1 MEPDRNSGGL
11 PPTDESKPS
20 TSMFTRLW
28 RFLIGPP
35 RDLEDSSLYRR
46 LSLIPLLA
54 WIGLGA
60 DGLSSSAYGP
70 DEAFRQLGPH
80 SYLALGLAV
89 LTAFT
94 VFIISYAY
102 SRVIEHFPSGGGGY
116 VVASKLLGPRAGL
129 VSGCAL
135 IVDYVLTIT
144 ISIAAAGDAIFSL
157 LPPQWVWLKL
167 PMEIVITLFLTIINL
182 RGMKESILA
191 LTPIFLVF
199 AITHTILIVGGILI
213 KAPAL
218 PETIGSAMNGFS
230 SGLETLGWAGMAALF
245 FRAYSLGG
253 GTYTGIEA
261 VSNGLAIMREPHVET
276 GKRTM
281 LYMAVSLAFTASGLL
296 LCYMLWNI
304 TPIEGKTM
312 NAVLTERFVGAVP
325 LGWVFVLLTVA
336 SEGALLVVA
345 AQTGFADGPRVLA
358 NMAVD
363 SWAPRR
369 FAALSDRLTTQN
381 GILLMGLMS
390 VGAILYTR
398 GNVGLIVVM
407 YSINVFLTF
416 SMTEISMCR
425 FWLGERSNHADW
437 RRKISIHVIG
447 LTMCL
452 MILALTVYE
461 KFLEGGWITL
471 IITGA
476 LTCLFMVIRSHYGR
490 VAVKL
495 TSLYNELLETPLQ
508 KGRVLINPDPSQQ
521 VAAVLVADY
530 GGLGLHTLLSVFRE
544 FPGHFKGVVFVSVG
558 VIDSKEFKGEGMVE
572 SLKADVEENLK
583 KYLEFA
589 CGLGIPA
596 TYRMSTGTDAVEEAE
611 KLCLNVARD
620 FPHVTFFAGKIL
632 FEKEKWYQQIL
643 HNETAFALQRRLQWA
658 GKTVVVAPARV
669 T

>member
-1 MEPDRNSGGL
+1 MEPDPVGSAPDGQ
-11 PPTDESKPS
+11 SKPS
-20 TSMFTRLW
+20 TPVFTRLW

-35 RDLEDSSLYRR
+35 RDLNDHSLYRR
-46 LSLIPLLA
+46 LSLIPALA
-54 WIGLGA
+54 WVGLGA

-70 DEAFRQLGPH
+70 DEAFRQLGAH

-94 VFIISYAY
+94 VFVISYAY
-102 SRVIEHFPSGGGGY
+102 SRVIEHFPHGGGGY
-116 VVASKLLGPRAGL
+116 VVATKFMGPRAGL

-135 IVDYVLTIT
+135 IVDYVMTIT
-144 ISIAAAGDAIFSL
+144 ISIAAAGDALFSL
-157 LPPQWVWLKL
+157 LPHQWALLKL
-167 PMEIVITLFLTIINL
+167 PIEIAIVIFLTIINL
-182 RGMKESILA
+182 RGMRESILA
-191 LTPIFLVF
+191 LTPIFIVF
-199 AITHTILIVGGILI
+199 AFTHLVLIVGGVLI
-213 KAPAL
+213 KAPVL
-218 PETIGSAMNGFS
+218 PETVGSAMNGFS
-230 SGLETLGWAGMAALF
+230 SGLETLGWGGMAALF

-261 VSNGLAIMREPHVET
+261 VSNGLSIMREPHVEN

-304 TPIEGKTM
+304 APVEGKTM
-312 NAVLTERFVGAVP
+312 NAVLTERFVGTVP
-325 LGWVFVLLTVA
+325 MGWLFVLLTLG

-369 FAALSDRLTTQN
+369 FAALSDRLTAQN

-390 VGAILYTR
+390 VGAILYTG

-407 YSINVFLTF
+407 YSINVFVTF
-416 SMTEISMCR
+416 SMTQVSMCR
-425 FWLGERSNHADW
+425 FWLGERANYPDW

-447 LTMCL
+447 LIMCL

-461 KFLEGGWITL
+461 KFLDGGWITL
-471 IITGA
+471 IVTGT
-476 LTCLFMVIRSHYGR
+476 LICLFMVIKSHYGR
-490 VAVKL
+490 VAAKL
-495 TSLYNELLETPLQ
+495 ASLYAELPQTPLQ
-508 KGRVLINPDPSQQ
+508 KGCVPVNPDPSQRI
-521 VAAVLVADY
+521 AGILVSDY
-530 GGLGLHTLLSVFRE
+530 GGLGLHTFLSVFRE

-558 VIDSKEFKGEGMVE
+558 VIDSKEFKGENMVE
-572 SLKADVEENLK
+572 SLKANVEKSLK
-583 KYLEFA
+583 QYLEFA
-589 CGLGIPA
+589 CGLNIPA
-596 TYRMSTGTDAVEEAE
+596 SYRMSTGTDAVEEAE
-611 KLCLNVARD
+611 KLCLSVARD

>member
-1 MEPDRNSGGL
+1 MEPYPDPDGL
-11 PPTDESKPS
+11 KPS
-20 TSMFTRLW
+20 TSLFTRFW
-28 RFLIGPP
+28 RFLIGKP
-35 RDLEDSSLYRR
+35 RDLNDRSLYRR

-54 WIGLGA
+54 WVGLGA

-80 SYLALGLAV
+80 TYLALGLAV
-89 LTAFT
+89 LTSLT
-94 VFIISYAY
+94 VFVIAYAY
-102 SRVIEHFPSGGGGY
+102 SRVIEHFPHGGGGY
-116 VVASKLLGPRAGL
+116 VVATKFMGPRAGL

-135 IVDYVLTIT
+135 IVDYVMTIT
-144 ISIAAAGDAIFSL
+144 ISIAAAGDALFSL

-167 PMEIVITLFLTIINL
+167 PIEIVIAIFLTIINL
-182 RGMKESILA
+182 RGMKESILTLA
-191 LTPIFLVF
+191 PIFLVF
-199 AITHTILIVGGILI
+199 AITHIILIVGGILI
-213 KAPAL
+213 KVPVL
-218 PETIGSAMNGFS
+218 PETIGSAMSGFS

-245 FRAYSLGG
+245 LRAYSLGG

-261 VSNGLAIMREPHVET
+261 VSNGLSIMREPHVET

-296 LCYMLWNI
+296 LCYMLWNVA
-304 TPIEGKTM
+304 PIEGKTM
-312 NAVLTERFVGAVP
+312 NAVLIERFVGTVP
-325 LGWVFVLLTVA
+325 LGWVFVLLTLA

-369 FAALSDRLTTQN
+369 FAALSDRLTAQN
-381 GILLMGLMS
+381 GILLMGIMS
-390 VGAILYTR
+390 VGAILSTR

-407 YSINVFLTF
+407 YSINVFVTF
-416 SMTEISMCR
+416 SMTQISMCR
-425 FWLGERSNHADW
+425 FWLGERNNYADW
-437 RRKISIHVIG
+437 RRKISIHIIG
-447 LTMCL
+447 LVMCL

-461 KFLEGGWITL
+461 KFLDGGWVTL
-471 IITGA
+471 IVTGA
-476 LTCLFMVIRSHYGR
+476 LICLFMVIRSHYRR

-508 KGRVLINPDPSQQ
+508 KGRVLINPDPSQRI
-521 VAAVLVADY
+521 AAILVSDY
-530 GGLGLHTLLSVFRE
+530 GGLGLHTLLSAFRE

-572 SLKADVEENLK
+572 SLKANVERSLK

-596 TYRMSTGTDAVEEAE
+596 SYRMSTGTDAVEEAE
-611 KLCLNVARD
+611 KLCLNLAMD

-632 FEKEKWYQQIL
+632 FEKEKWYQHIL
-643 HNETAFALQRRLQWA
+643 HNETAFALQRRLQWL
-658 GKTVVVAPARV
+658 GKTVVVTPARV

>member
-1 MEPDRNSGGL
+1 MEPDPDLGGL
-11 PPTDESKPS
+11 PPGDESKPS
-20 TSMFTRLW
+20 TSMFTRLR

-35 RDLEDSSLYRR
+35 CDLEDRSLYRR

-54 WIGLGA
+54 WVGLGA

-70 DEAFRQLGPH
+70 GEAFRQLGPH

-89 LTAFT
+89 LTGFT
-94 VFIISYAY
+94 VFVIAYAY
-102 SRVIEHFPSGGGGY
+102 SRVIEHFPYGGGGY
-116 VVASKLLGPRAGL
+116 VVATKFLGPRAGL

-144 ISIAAAGDAIFSL
+144 ISIAAAGDALFSL
-157 LPPQWVWLKL
+157 LHPEWIWLKL
-167 PMEIVITLFLTIINL
+167 PAEIAITIFLTIINL
-182 RGMKESILA
+182 RGMKESVLA
-191 LTPIFLVF
+191 LAPIFLIF
-199 AITHTILIVGGILI
+199 AITHVILIVGGILI

-218 PETIGSAMNGFS
+218 PETIGSAMDGFS
-230 SGLETLGWAGMAALF
+230 SGLETLGLGGMAALF

-304 TPIEGKTM
+304 TPVEGKTM
-312 NAVLTERFVGAVP
+312 NTVLTERFVGAVP
-325 LGWVFVLLTVA
+325 LGGVFVLLTMV

-369 FAALSDRLTTQN
+369 FAALSDRLTAQN
-381 GILLMGLMS
+381 GIVLMGLTS
-390 VGAILYTR
+390 IGALLYTK

-407 YSINVFLTF
+407 YSINVFVTF
-416 SMTEISMCR
+416 SMTQISMCR
-425 FWLGERSNHADW
+425 FWMGERNRHADW

-447 LTMCL
+447 LTLCL

-471 IITGA
+471 IVTGA
-476 LTCLFMVIRSHYGR
+476 VICLFMVIRSHYER
-490 VAVKL
+490 VAAKL
-495 TSLYNELLETPLQ
+495 TSLYDKLPETPLP
-508 KGRVLINPDPSQQ
+508 KGGVLTNPDPSQR
-521 VAAVLVADY
+521 VAAVLVSDY

-558 VIDSKEFKGEGMVE
+558 VIDSRGFKGENMVE
-572 SLKADVEENLK
+572 SLKANVETNLK

-596 TYRMSTGTDAVEEAE
+596 TYRMSAGTDAVEEAE
-611 KLCLNVARD
+611 KLCLNVARE

-632 FEKEKWYQQIL
+632 FEKEKWYQQTL
-643 HNETAFALQRRLQWA
+643 HNETAFALQKRLQWA
-658 GKTVVVAPARV
+658 GKTVVVVSARV